1 MVRVITTG
9 GTARVVL
16 ERAGS
21 GSADVGDLVEGVRQC
36 ADAGVEELVIDVP
49 EFQQGFIEVLE
60 EALGDTPDPLRIW
73 VAVGDPDPDR
83 YSPYPG

>member
-16 ERAGS
+16 EPGGVRS
-21 GSADVGDLVEGVRQC
+21 TDVGDVVEGVRQC
-36 ADAGVEELVIDVP
+36 ADAGVEELVIAVP
-49 EFQQGFIEVLE
+49 QFEGGFLHILE
-60 EALGDTPDPLRIW
+60 EALVDTPDPIRIW

-83 YSPYPG
+83 YAPCPG